1 MLPLDDR
8 FRERVADPTRPL
20 ASQQRDL
27 YRYFP
32 GTSPVPNQALPLTLN
47 CRHSFTAR
55 LALNRADDQGFLVG
69 QGSELSGWAL
79 FVQDGHG
86 VYVNNCVKLHVSEVR
101 TSVALPVGREFS
113 LGYEYEPV
121 DIGVGSVRLL
131 VDGQVVAIG
140 ERVPA
145 APMGYSNSIEGLQVG
160 RCWSTPITYAHFRD
174 SFPFTGSLLVVELRS
189 DPASQL
195 RRTNYADPGD
205 AKPQPS
211 AVKRE

>member
-20 ASQQRDL
+20 ASQQRDA

-55 LALNRADDQGFLVG
+55 LMLNRADDQGFLVG

-86 VYVNNCVKLHVSEVR
+86 VYVNNCVKLNVSEVR
-101 TSVALPVGREFS
+101 TSATLPVGREFS

-121 DIGVGSVRLL
+121 DIGFANVRLL

-145 APMGYSNSIEGLQVG
+145 APGVQQRYRGSAGGAMLEHADRPCALPGFLCVHRQVAG
-160 RCWSTPITYAHFRD
+160 GGIAQRSRIAAAPH
-174 SFPFTGSLLVVELRS
+174 ELRRS
-189 DPASQL
+189 
-195 RRTNYADPGD
+195 G
-205 AKPQPS
+205 
-211 AVKRE
+211 

>member
-55 LALNRADDQGFLVG
+55 LVLNRADNQGFLVG

-86 VYVNNCVKLHVSEVR
+86 VYVNNCVKLHVSELR

-121 DIGVGSVRLL
+121 DIGFGKVRLL
-131 VDGQVVAIG
+131 VDGQEVAIG

-160 RCWSTPITYAHFRD
+160 RCWSTPIAYAHFRD